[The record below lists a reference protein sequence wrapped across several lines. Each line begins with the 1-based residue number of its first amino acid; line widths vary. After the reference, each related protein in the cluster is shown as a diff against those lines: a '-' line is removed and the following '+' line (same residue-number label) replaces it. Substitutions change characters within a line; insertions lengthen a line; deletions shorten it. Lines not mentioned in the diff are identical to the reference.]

1 MPVTYVGTQSW
12 KATNLQPMIPMFH
25 AIAMNSNFN
34 LQVMSQLL
42 FTELTKATN
51 ICSVFDVYIKIT
63 AMYVFQTF
71 SGTTAVKMQRM
82 SALNFVMKYLSVSSL
97 TPQHLMITAGNISV
111 SF

>member
-1 MPVTYVGTQSW
+1 MPVTYVGRQSW
-12 KATNLQPMIPMFH
+12 KATNLQSMILMFH
-25 AIAMNSNFN
+25 AMAMNSNFN

-42 FTELTKATN
+42 FTQLTKVTN
-51 ICSVFDVYIKIT
+51 ICIVIDVSIKIT
-63 AMYVFQTF
+63 AMHVFQTF

-97 TPQHLMITAGNISV
+97 TRQHLMITAGNILV